1 MSALFHKPPLV
12 LIRKTGNMSGKLKDP
27 PFGDTDMRKTTTYHW
42 GALGGSMKP
51 MFFHTKEKP
60 SATNGV
66 VKKKTKTKTKKT
78 SCPLVTGKGWL

>member
-1 MSALFHKPPLV
+1 
-12 LIRKTGNMSGKLKDP
+12 MSGKLKDP
-27 PFGDTDMRKTTTYHW
+27 PFGDTGMRKTTTYHW

-66 VKKKTKTKTKKT
+66 VKKKTKTKTKKKPPVPW
-78 SCPLVTGKGWL
+78 S